1 MDPSVTVLLIIVS
14 LIFCAFFAGMEIAFL
29 SSNRLK
35 VELDRAKGTVNG
47 KMMGTFY
54 KKESFFI
61 ALLLLGNNASLVLF
75 GSSFANLLDQ
85 GIIESWGVN
94 GETTILV
101 IQTILSTLLVLI
113 TAEFLPKALVQL
125 NPNGFLKWATAPMY
139 LVYVILYLP
148 TQVVMTISN
157 FFLWILGTDRKN
169 SEKVFSKIDL
179 EHYVLDL
186 SSRIQEEEELGNEMQ
201 ILQNALDFSEIKA
214 RDCMIPRTEIV
225 AVDVEEE
232 IEVLKQLFIDKGLS
246 KILVYRTSIDNVIG
260 YVHSFEMF
268 KKPQAI
274 KQILIP
280 IAFVP
285 AAMPGKELLEL
296 FTKNSGNIAVVVDEY
311 GGTAGVITIE
321 DVIEE
326 IFGEIEDEHDVEL
339 RLEEQV
345 SDSEFRFSA
354 RLEIDYLNEEYN
366 LHLPESEEYETL
378 GGLIIHVLESIPEAG
393 TELEIDQLRL
403 FIEQVSDRRIEIVRV
418 VKLD

>member
-1 MDPSVTVLLIIVS
+1 MDPSVTVLLIIIS

-35 VELDRAKGTVNG
+35 VELDRAKGTMNG

-75 GSSFANLLDQ
+75 GSSFAILLHE
-85 GIIESWGVN
+85 GIIESWGIHS
-94 GETTILV
+94 ETSILLV
-101 IQTILSTLLVLI
+101 QTVLSTLLVLI

-125 NPNGFLKWATAPMY
+125 NPNGFLKWATAPMFLIY
-139 LVYVILYLP
+139 ILLYLP

-157 FFLWILGTDRKN
+157 FFLWILGTDHKT

-268 KKPQAI
+268 KKPHAI
-274 KQILIP
+274 KQILLP

-339 RLEEQV
+339 RLEEKV
-345 SDSEFRFSA
+345 SETEFRFSA
-354 RLEIDYLNEEYN
+354 RLEIDYLNEEYD
-366 LHLPESEEYETL
+366 LELPESEEYETL
-378 GGLIIHVLESIPEAG
+378 GGLIIHELESIPEAG
-393 TELEIDQLRL
+393 TELEINELRL
-403 FIEQVSDRRIEIVRV
+403 FIEQVSDRRIEIVRI
-418 VKLD
+418 VKLN

>member
-1 MDPSVTVLLIIVS
+1 MDPSVTVLLIIIS

-35 VELDRAKGTVNG
+35 VELDRAKGTMNG

-75 GSSFANLLDQ
+75 GSSFAILLHE
-85 GIIESWGVN
+85 GIIESWGIHS
-94 GETTILV
+94 ETSILLV
-101 IQTILSTLLVLI
+101 QTVLSTLLVLV

-125 NPNGFLKWATAPMY
+125 NPNGFLKWATAPMFLIY
-139 LVYVILYLP
+139 ILLYLP
-148 TQVVMTISN
+148 TQVVMTVSN
-157 FFLWILGTDRKN
+157 FFLWILGTDHKT

-274 KQILIP
+274 KQILLP

-345 SDSEFRFSA
+345 SETEFRFSA
-354 RLEIDYLNEEYN
+354 RLEIDYLNEEYQ
-366 LHLPESEEYETL
+366 LDLPDAEEYETL
-378 GGLIIHVLESIPEAG
+378 GGLIIHELESIPEAG
-393 TELEIDQLRL
+393 TELEINELRL
-403 FIEQVSDRRIEIVRV
+403 FIEQVSDRRIEIVRI
-418 VKLD
+418 VKLN

>member
-1 MDPSVTVLLIIVS
+1 MDPSVTVLLIIIS
-14 LIFCAFFAGMEIAFL
+14 LVFCAFFAGMEIAFL

-75 GSSFANLLDQ
+75 GSSFAILLHE
-85 GIIESWGVN
+85 GIIESWGIHS
-94 GETTILV
+94 ETSILLV
-101 IQTILSTLLVLI
+101 QTLLSTLLVLI

-139 LVYVILYLP
+139 LIYFLLYLP
-148 TQVVMTISN
+148 TQVVMTVSN
-157 FFLWILGTDRKN
+157 FFLWILGTDHKT

-225 AVDVEEE
+225 AVDVEED

-246 KILVYRTSIDNVIG
+246 KILIYRTNIDNVIG

-268 KKPQAI
+268 KKPNAI
-274 KQILIP
+274 KQLLLP
-280 IAFVP
+280 IAYVP

-345 SDSEFRFSA
+345 SEAEFRFSA
-354 RLEIDYLNEEYN
+354 RLEIDYLNEEYALN
-366 LHLPESEEYETL
+366 LTESEEYETL
-378 GGLIIHVLESIPEAG
+378 GGLIIHVLESIPVAG
-393 TELEIDQLRL
+393 TEIELEGLRL
-403 FIEQVSDRRIEIVRV
+403 FIEQVSDRRIEIVRI
-418 VKLD
+418 VKVD

>member
-1 MDPSVTVLLIIVS
+1 MDPSVTVLLIVIS

-35 VELDRAKGTVNG
+35 VELDRAKGTMNG

-54 KKESFFI
+54 SKESFFI
-61 ALLLLGNNASLVLF
+61 ALLLLAYNVSLVLF
-75 GSSFANLLDQ
+75 GISFASMLNHDVIETWGISNDTSILL
-85 GIIESWGVN
+85 
-94 GETTILV
+94 
-101 IQTILSTLLVLI
+101 IQTLLSTLLVLI
-113 TAEFLPKALVQL
+113 TAEFLPKVLVQL

-139 LVYVILYLP
+139 LVYILLYLP
-148 TQVVMTISN
+148 TQVVMLVSN
-157 FFLWILGTDRKN
+157 FFLWMLGIDRKN

-179 EHYVLDL
+179 EDYVQDL

-214 RDCMIPRTEIV
+214 RDCMIPRTEII
-225 AVDVEEE
+225 AVDVEQD

-268 KKPQAI
+268 KKPQLI
-274 KQILIP
+274 KQILLP
-280 IAFVP
+280 ISYVP

-296 FTKNSGNIAVVVDEY
+296 FTKQSGNIAVVVDEY

-339 RLEEQV
+339 RLEEQL
-345 SDSEFRFSA
+345 SEREFRFSA

-366 LHLPESEEYETL
+366 LNLTESEEYETL
-378 GGLIIHVLESIPEAG
+378 GGFIINELESIPEAG
-393 TELEIDQLRL
+393 TEIECDGLRL
-403 FIEQVSDRRIEIVRV
+403 FIEQVSDRRIEVVRI

>member
-1 MDPSVTVLLIIVS
+1 MDPSVTVLLIIIS

-35 VELDRAKGTVNG
+35 VELDRAKGTMNG

-75 GSSFANLLDQ
+75 GSSFAILLHE
-85 GIIESWGVN
+85 GIIESWGIHS
-94 GETTILV
+94 ETSILLV
-101 IQTILSTLLVLI
+101 QTILSTLLVLI

-125 NPNGFLKWATAPMY
+125 NPNGFLKWATAPMFLIY
-139 LVYVILYLP
+139 ILLYLP
-148 TQVVMTISN
+148 TQVVMTVSN
-157 FFLWILGTDRKN
+157 FFLWILGTDHKT

-268 KKPQAI
+268 KKPHAI
-274 KQILIP
+274 KQILLP
-280 IAFVP
+280 IAYVP

-345 SDSEFRFSA
+345 SETEFRFSA
-354 RLEIDYLNEEYN
+354 RLEIDYLNEEYQ
-366 LHLPESEEYETL
+366 LDLPDAEEYETL
-378 GGLIIHVLESIPEAG
+378 GGLIIHELESIPEAG
-393 TELEIDQLRL
+393 TELEINELRL
-403 FIEQVSDRRIEIVRV
+403 FIEQVSDRRIEIVRI
-418 VKLD
+418 VKLN

>member
-1 MDPSVTVLLIIVS
+1 MDPSVTVLLIIIS

-35 VELDRAKGTVNG
+35 VELDRAKGTMNG

-75 GSSFANLLDQ
+75 GSSFAILLHE
-85 GIIESWGVN
+85 GIIESWGIHS
-94 GETTILV
+94 ETSILLV
-101 IQTILSTLLVLI
+101 QTILSTLLVLI

-139 LVYVILYLP
+139 LIYVLLYLP

-157 FFLWILGTDRKN
+157 FFLWILGTDHKT

-214 RDCMIPRTEIV
+214 RDCMIPRTEII

-268 KKPQAI
+268 KKPHAI
-274 KQILIP
+274 KQILLP
-280 IAFVP
+280 IAYVP

-345 SDSEFRFSA
+345 SETEFRFSA
-354 RLEIDYLNEEYN
+354 RLEIDYLNEEYQ
-366 LHLPESEEYETL
+366 LDLPDSEEYETL
-378 GGLIIHVLESIPEAG
+378 GGLIIHELESIPEAG
-393 TELEIDQLRL
+393 TEVEINELKL
-403 FIEQVSDRRIEIVRV
+403 FIEQVSDRRIEIVRI
-418 VKLD
+418 VKLN

>member
-1 MDPSVTVLLIIVS
+1 MDPSVTVLLIIIS

-75 GSSFANLLDQ
+75 GSSFAILLHE
-85 GIIESWGVN
+85 GIIESWGIHS
-94 GETTILV
+94 ETSILLV
-101 IQTILSTLLVLI
+101 QTLLSTLLVLI

-139 LVYVILYLP
+139 LIYFLLYLP
-148 TQVVMTISN
+148 TQVVMTVSN
-157 FFLWILGTDRKN
+157 FFLWILGTDHKT

-225 AVDVEEE
+225 AVDVEED
-232 IEVLKQLFIDKGLS
+232 IETLKQLFIDKGLS
-246 KILVYRTSIDNVIG
+246 KILIYRTSIDNVIG

-274 KQILIP
+274 KQLLLP

-345 SDSEFRFSA
+345 SETEFRFSA
-354 RLEIDYLNEEYN
+354 RLEIDYLNEEYALN
-366 LHLPESEEYETL
+366 LTESEEYETL

-393 TELEIDQLRL
+393 KEIELDGLRL
-403 FIEQVSDRRIEIVRV
+403 FIEQVSDRRIEIVRI
-418 VKLD
+418 VKVD

>member
-1 MDPSVTVLLIIVS
+1 MDPSVTVLLIIIS

-35 VELDRAKGTVNG
+35 VELDRAKGTMNG

-75 GSSFANLLDQ
+75 GSSFAILLNE
-85 GIIESWGVN
+85 GIIESWGIHS
-94 GETTILV
+94 ETSILLV
-101 IQTILSTLLVLI
+101 QTILSTLLVLI

-139 LVYVILYLP
+139 LIYVLLYLP

-157 FFLWILGTDRKN
+157 FFLWILGTDHKT

-214 RDCMIPRTEIV
+214 RDCMIPRTEII

-232 IEVLKQLFIDKGLS
+232 IEILKQLFIDKGLS

-274 KQILIP
+274 KQILLP
-280 IAFVP
+280 IAYVP

-345 SDSEFRFSA
+345 SETEFRFSA
-354 RLEIDYLNEEYN
+354 RLEIDYLNEEYQ
-366 LHLPESEEYETL
+366 LDLPDSEEYETL
-378 GGLIIHVLESIPEAG
+378 GGLIIHELESIPEAG
-393 TELEIDQLRL
+393 TEVEINELRL
-403 FIEQVSDRRIEIVRV
+403 FIEQVSDRRIEIVRI
-418 VKLD
+418 VKLN

>member
-1 MDPSVTVLLIIVS
+1 MDPSVTVLLIIIS

-35 VELDRAKGTVNG
+35 VELDRAKGTMNG

-54 KKESFFI
+54 NKESFFI

-75 GSSFANLLDQ
+75 GSSFAILLNEE
-85 GIIESWGVN
+85 IIESWGIH
-94 GETTILV
+94 GDTSILLV
-101 IQTILSTLLVLI
+101 QTVLSTLLVLI

-139 LVYVILYLP
+139 LIYILLYLP
-148 TQVVMTISN
+148 TQVVMTFSN
-157 FFLWILGTDRKN
+157 LFLWILGTDHKT

-260 YVHSFEMF
+260 YVHSYEMF

-274 KQILIP
+274 KQILLP

-285 AAMPGKELLEL
+285 SAMPGKELLEL

-339 RLEEQV
+339 RLEEQI
-345 SDSEFRFSA
+345 SETEFRFSA
-354 RLEIDYLNEEYN
+354 RLEIDYLNEEYD
-366 LHLPESEEYETL
+366 LELPESEEYETL
-378 GGLIIHVLESIPEAG
+378 GGLIIHELESIPEAG
-393 TELEIDQLRL
+393 TEVEINEMRF
-403 FIEQVSDRRIEIVRV
+403 FIEQVSDRRIEIVRI
-418 VKLD
+418 VKLI

>member
-1 MDPSVTVLLIIVS
+1 MDPSVTVLLIIIS

-54 KKESFFI
+54 SKESFFI
-61 ALLLLGNNASLVLF
+61 ALLLLAYNTSLVVF
-75 GSSFANLLDQ
+75 GISFASMLNKA
-85 GIIESWGVN
+85 IIETWGIHN
-94 GETTILV
+94 GTSILL
-101 IQTILSTLLVLI
+101 IQTLLSTLLVLI
-113 TAEFLPKALVQL
+113 AAEFLPKVLVQL

-139 LVYVILYLP
+139 MVYILLYLP
-148 TQVVMTISN
+148 TQIVMLISN
-157 FFLWILGTDRKN
+157 FFLWMLGIDRKN

-179 EHYVLDL
+179 EHYVQDL

-201 ILQNALDFSEIKA
+201 ILQNALDFSEI
-214 RDCMIPRTEIV
+214 
-225 AVDVEEE
+225 
-232 IEVLKQLFIDKGLS
+232 
-246 KILVYRTSIDNVIG
+246 LVYRTSIDNVIG

-268 KKPQAI
+268 KKPHAI
-274 KQILIP
+274 KQILLP
-280 IAFVP
+280 IAYVP

-345 SDSEFRFSA
+345 SETEFRFSA
-354 RLEIDYLNEEYN
+354 RLEIDYLNEEYDLN
-366 LHLPESEEYETL
+366 LTESEEYETL
-378 GGLIIHVLESIPEAG
+378 GGFIINELESIPEAG
-393 TELEIDQLRL
+393 TEIEVDGLRL
-403 FIEQVSDRRIEIVRV
+403 FIEQVSDRRIEIVRI
-418 VKLD
+418 VKLN

>member
-1 MDPSVTVLLIIVS
+1 MDPSVTVLLIIIS

-35 VELDRAKGTVNG
+35 VELDRAKGTMNG

-54 KKESFFI
+54 NKESFFI

-75 GSSFANLLDQ
+75 GSSFAILLNEE
-85 GIIESWGVN
+85 IIESWGIH
-94 GETTILV
+94 GDTSILLV
-101 IQTILSTLLVLI
+101 QTVLSTLLVLI

-139 LVYVILYLP
+139 LIYILLYLP
-148 TQVVMTISN
+148 TQVVMTFSN
-157 FFLWILGTDRKN
+157 MFLWILETDHKT

-260 YVHSFEMF
+260 YVHSYEMF

-274 KQILIP
+274 KQILLP

-285 AAMPGKELLEL
+285 SAMPGKELLEL

-339 RLEEQV
+339 RLEEQI
-345 SDSEFRFSA
+345 SETEFRFSA
-354 RLEIDYLNEEYN
+354 RLEIDYLNEEYD
-366 LHLPESEEYETL
+366 LELPESEEYETL
-378 GGLIIHVLESIPEAG
+378 GGLIIHELESIPEAG
-393 TELEIDQLRL
+393 TEVEINEMRF
-403 FIEQVSDRRIEIVRV
+403 FIEQVSDRRIEIVRI
-418 VKLD
+418 VKLI

>member
-1 MDPSVTVLLIIVS
+1 MDPSVTVLLIIIS

-35 VELDRAKGTVNG
+35 VELDRAKGTMNG

-54 KKESFFI
+54 NKESFFI

-75 GSSFANLLDQ
+75 GSSFAILLHE
-85 GIIESWGVN
+85 GIIESWGIHS
-94 GETTILV
+94 ETSILLV
-101 IQTILSTLLVLI
+101 QTILSTLLVLI

-139 LVYVILYLP
+139 LIYILLYLP

-157 FFLWILGTDRKN
+157 FFLWILGTDHKT

-260 YVHSFEMF
+260 YVYSFEMF
-268 KKPQAI
+268 KKPHAI
-274 KQILIP
+274 KQILLP

-345 SDSEFRFSA
+345 SDKEFRFSA
-354 RLEIDYLNEEYN
+354 RLEIDYLNEEYQ
-366 LHLPESEEYETL
+366 LDLPDAEEYETL
-378 GGLIIHVLESIPEAG
+378 GGLIIHELESIPEAG
-393 TELEIDQLRL
+393 TELEINELSL
-403 FIEQVSDRRIEIVRV
+403 FIEQVSDRRIEIVRI
-418 VKLD
+418 VKLN

>member
-1 MDPSVTVLLIIVS
+1 MDPSVTVLLIIIS

-35 VELDRAKGTVNG
+35 VELDRAKGTMNG

-61 ALLLLGNNASLVLF
+61 ALLLLGNNASLVVF
-75 GSSFANLLDQ
+75 GSSFAILLHE
-85 GIIESWGVN
+85 GIIESWGIHS
-94 GETTILV
+94 ETSILLV
-101 IQTILSTLLVLI
+101 QTVLSTLLVLI

-125 NPNGFLKWATAPMY
+125 NPNGFLKWATAPMFLIY
-139 LVYVILYLP
+139 ILLYLP

-157 FFLWILGTDRKN
+157 FFLWILGTDHKT

-268 KKPQAI
+268 KKPHAI
-274 KQILIP
+274 KQILLP

-339 RLEEQV
+339 RLEEKV
-345 SDSEFRFSA
+345 SETEFRFSA
-354 RLEIDYLNEEYN
+354 RLEIDYLNEEYD
-366 LHLPESEEYETL
+366 LELPESEEYETL
-378 GGLIIHVLESIPEAG
+378 GGLIIHELESIPEAG
-393 TELEIDQLRL
+393 TELEINDLRL
-403 FIEQVSDRRIEIVRV
+403 FIEQVSDRRIEIVRI
-418 VKLD
+418 VKLN

>member
-148 TQVVMTISN
+148 TQVVMTITN

>member
-1 MDPSVTVLLIIVS
+1 MDPSVTVLLIIIS

-54 KKESFFI
+54 SKESFFI
-61 ALLLLGNNASLVLF
+61 ALLLLAYNTSLVVF
-75 GSSFANLLDQ
+75 GISFASMLNKA
-85 GIIESWGVN
+85 IIETWGIHN
-94 GETTILV
+94 GTSILL
-101 IQTILSTLLVLI
+101 IQTLLSTLLVLI
-113 TAEFLPKALVQL
+113 TAEFLPKVLVQL

-139 LVYVILYLP
+139 LIYILLYLP
-148 TQVVMTISN
+148 TQIVMLISN
-157 FFLWILGTDRKN
+157 FFLWMLGIDRKN

-179 EHYVLDL
+179 EHYVQDL

-268 KKPQAI
+268 KKPHAI
-274 KQILIP
+274 KQILLP
-280 IAFVP
+280 IAYVP

-345 SDSEFRFSA
+345 SETEFRFSA
-354 RLEIDYLNEEYN
+354 RLEIDYLNEEYDLN
-366 LHLPESEEYETL
+366 LTESEEYETL
-378 GGLIIHVLESIPEAG
+378 GGFIINELESIPDAG
-393 TELEIDQLRL
+393 TEIEVNGLRL
-403 FIEQVSDRRIEIVRV
+403 FIEQVSDRRIEIVRI
-418 VKLD
+418 VKLN

>member
-1 MDPSVTVLLIIVS
+1 MDPSVTVLLIVIS

-75 GSSFANLLDQ
+75 GSSFAILLNE
-85 GIIESWGVN
+85 GIIESWGIHS
-94 GETTILV
+94 ETSILLV
-101 IQTILSTLLVLI
+101 QTLLSTLLVLI

-139 LVYVILYLP
+139 LIYFLLYLP
-148 TQVVMTISN
+148 TQVVMTVSN
-157 FFLWILGTDRKN
+157 FFLWILGTDHKT

-214 RDCMIPRTEIV
+214 RDCMIPRTEII
-225 AVDVEEE
+225 AVDVEED

-246 KILVYRTSIDNVIG
+246 KILIYRTSIDNVIG

-268 KKPQAI
+268 KKPHAI
-274 KQILIP
+274 KQLLLP

-326 IFGEIEDEHDVEL
+326 IFGEIEDEHDNREYIAKQLSENEYLLSGRMEVEL
-339 RLEEQV
+339 ANSKFDLRIPE
-345 SDSEFRFSA
+345 SD
-354 RLEIDYLNEEYN
+354 DYETIAGFILHHHQHFPKLNE
-366 LHLPESEEYETL
+366 
-378 GGLIIHVLESIPEAG
+378 LIH
-393 TELEIDQLRL
+393 
-403 FIEQVSDRRIEIVRV
+403 IENFTVRCVKVTNKRIELIR
-418 VKLD
+418 LILGS